1 MTVTKAEDFT
11 SEPDKPAPKPEVKV
25 YDPEPE
31 REKKRGQIAIGLLV
45 LLAGVVVG
53 SFFSLWFKWTAT
65 DDLLKVLNVLFGSLI
80 GLVGA
85 VTGFYYGSAGG
96 RGAKGP

>member
-1 MTVTKAEDFT
+1 MTPATAEDFT
-11 SEPDKPAPKPEVKV
+11 SEPDAPTPEVQAKP

-31 REKKRGQIAIGLLV
+31 REKKRGQMAIGLLA
-45 LLAGVVVG
+45 LLASVIVG
-53 SFFSLWFKWTAT
+53 SFLSLWFKWAGT
-65 DDLLKVLNVLFGSLI
+65 DDLLKVLNVVFGSLI

-96 RGAKGP
+96 RSSRGT